1 MPVVVLARTRLLPCH
16 PRLMAVSALGLMA
29 RSTST
34 FTKAGAGGVE
44 GALDGTILNACPQP
58 PDVCALLGFR
68 PPLSV
73 LFVGGEFVQCEWTPL
88 LFGLKPLLERPV
100 AFARLSPCEQAL
112 YADVLVEVGP
122 VNPLPAANQL
132 PVVTL
137 LRRRVTRRGCQA
149 NGTEMVLPSD
159 NSAVSVSSVTATF
172 LASGTLTSVVE
183 TYETVLPQKRRRA

>member
-1 MPVVVLARTRLLPCH
+1 MGAEFMEHKSLA
-16 PRLMAVSALGLMA
+16 
-29 RSTST
+29 
-34 FTKAGAGGVE
+34 
-44 GALDGTILNACPQP
+44 P
-58 PDVCALLGFR
+58 PFR
-68 PPLSV
+68 
-73 LFVGGEFVQCEWTPL
+73 
-88 LFGLKPLLERPV
+88 LKPLLERPV
-100 AFARLSPCEQAL
+100 AFRRLSTCEQAL

-122 VNPLPAANQL
+122 VNPLPAANRL

-159 NSAVSVSSVTATF
+159 NSAVSVSSVTAMF